1 MLAVPTI
8 HEYVGLPINELF
20 ACGLLC
26 EFRPGLVAKTYPVK
40 EPITAKRQSSR
51 HTFLIRYPDKIVRMD
66 AEVHVVGHPLEDQP
80 GRTARDRLGGL
91 PRARAAVRRRTDEG
105 TPEFYD
111 ILCNVER
118 GLASATAKAARPS
131 STTTEGRRPGPPPPQ
146 GVINVTRVVNAHR
159 EPYDVLIARPS
170 KWGNPFQIGRDGNRD
185 QVIKMYEVHVRRR
198 PDLIAALP
206 ELAGKRL
213 GCYCKPLSCHG
224 DVLVKLLRETNGGEL
239 DSTG

>member
-1 MLAVPTI
+1 M
-8 HEYVGLPINELF
+8 
-20 ACGLLC
+20 
-26 EFRPGLVAKTYPVK
+26 
-40 EPITAKRQSSR
+40 
-51 HTFLIRYPDKIVRMD
+51 
-66 AEVHVVGHPLEDQP
+66 
-80 GRTARDRLGGL
+80 
-91 PRARAAVRRRTDEG
+91 
-105 TPEFYD
+105 
-111 ILCNVER
+111 
-118 GLASATAKAARPS
+118 
-131 STTTEGRRPGPPPPQ
+131 
-146 GVINVTRVVNAHR
+146 TRVVNARR

-198 PDLIAALP
+198 PDLIVALP